1 MIQINL
7 LPGARKKSKS
17 RGGPDVL
24 ASLAAIVAQ
33 VKDPFLIAAVASVAL
48 AGGAVAALF
57 LAQTRE
63 AAELADRERIAVQDS
78 TRYAAVLGEKAK
90 AQAQVDSVMRQL
102 AVIRE
107 IDNNRY
113 VWPHVMD
120 EVSRAL
126 PPYTWLNS
134 IEQISVPPAAA
145 PPAPAPG
152 AAPAAGADSAAK
164 PRPVKKPLLDDDVEA
179 LALKFL
185 VTGTTVD
192 IQALTRFMRVLE
204 ASPFVQNVNLAKSS
218 LVVADGREVTEF
230 RLEAEYQSPD
240 QAAIQTVP
248 VSLSVR

>member
-7 LPGARKKSKS
+7 LPGSRKKTRS
-17 RGGPDVL
+17 RGGSDVM
-24 ASLAAIVAQ
+24 ASLAALAAQ

-48 AGGAVAALF
+48 AGGGVGTLF

-63 AAELADRERIAVQDS
+63 AALLADRERTAVQDS
-78 TRYAAVLGEKAK
+78 TLYAAVLGEKAK
-90 AQAQVDSVMRQL
+90 AQAQVDSVMKQL

-120 EVSRAL
+120 EVSRAM

-134 IEQISVPPAAA
+134 IEQMSAPPAAA
-145 PPAPAPG
+145 SAPAKS
-152 AAPAAGADSAAK
+152 AAADSAAAGK
-164 PRPVKKPLLDDDVEA
+164 PVRKPLVEDDVEA
-179 LALKFL
+179 LAIKFL

-240 QAAIQTVP
+240 AAAIQTVP

>member
-7 LPGARKKSKS
+7 LPGTRKKSKA

-24 ASLAAIVAQ
+24 AALAGLVAQ
-33 VKDPFLIAAVASVAL
+33 VKDPFLIAAVVSVAA
-48 AGGAVAALF
+48 AGGAVGTLF

-63 AAELADRERIAVQDS
+63 AAQLAERERTAVQDS
-78 TRYAAVLGEKAK
+78 TRFAAVLGEKAK

-134 IEQISVPPAAA
+134 IEQISAPPAAA
-145 PPAPAPG
+145 TVPTPG
-152 AAPAAGADSAAK
+152 AAPAAAGDSASAAK
-164 PRPVKKPLLDDDVEA
+164 PMKKPLLDDDVET

-185 VTGTTVD
+185 ITGTTVD

-204 ASPFVQNVNLAKSS
+204 ASPFVENVNLVKSS

-240 QAAIQTVP
+240 KASIQTVP

>member
-24 ASLAAIVAQ
+24 AALAGILAQ

-48 AGGAVAALF
+48 AGGAVATLF

-63 AAELADRERIAVQDS
+63 AALLADRERIAVQDS

-90 AQAQVDSVMRQL
+90 AQAQVDSVVRQL

-134 IEQISVPPAAA
+134 IEQISA
-145 PPAPAPG
+145 PPAPAPAAAPG
-152 AAPAAGADSAAK
+152 APVPAAGDTAK
-164 PRPVKKPLLDDDVEA
+164 PKPVKKPLLDDDVEKA
-179 LALKFL
+179 ALKFL

-204 ASPFVQNVNLAKSS
+204 ASPFVENVNLVKSS
-218 LVVADGREVTEF
+218 LMVVDGREVTEF

-240 QAAIQTVP
+240 QGAIQTVP

>member
-7 LPGARKKSKS
+7 LPGGRKKTKS
-17 RGGPDVL
+17 RGAPDLL
-24 ASLAAIVAQ
+24 ASLAAVVAQ

-48 AGGAVAALF
+48 AGGAVGTLF

-63 AAELADRERIAVQDS
+63 AAQLAERERVAVQDS

-134 IEQISVPPAAA
+134 IEQISAPPAAA
-145 PPAPAPG
+145 AAAPAPG
-152 AAPAAGADSAAK
+152 AAPAAGDSAAPPK
-164 PRPVKKPLLDDDVEA
+164 PAKKALLDDDVEA

-204 ASPFVQNVNLAKSS
+204 ASPFVQNVNLSKSS
-218 LVVADGREVTEF
+218 LVVAEGREVTEF
-230 RLEAEYQSPD
+230 RLEAEYQNPD
-240 QAAIQTVP
+240 KAAIQTVP
-248 VSLSVR
+248 VTLSVR

>member
-7 LPGARKKSKS
+7 LPGTRKKTKS
-17 RGGPDVL
+17 RGGSDVM

-33 VKDPFLIAAVASVAL
+33 VRDPFLIAAVASVAL
-48 AGGAVAALF
+48 AGGGVGTLF

-63 AAELADRERIAVQDS
+63 AALLADRERTAVQDS
-78 TRYAAVLGEKAK
+78 TLYAAVLGEKAK

-120 EVSRAL
+120 EVSRAM

-134 IEQISVPPAAA
+134 IEQLSAPPAAA
-145 PPAPAPG
+145 TT
-152 AAPAAGADSAAK
+152 AATAAKTAAADSAAK
-164 PRPVKKPLLDDDVEA
+164 DKPVRKPLVEDDVEA

-240 QAAIQTVP
+240 SAAIQTVP